1 MTDFTELGC
10 ICISPGFPCSFL
22 IWALIDWQDNLNV
35 GGAVRL
41 LRVPAVPLQHFLS
54 GGASM
59 PHCLWLKA
67 IKLIHQSST
76 AWFG

>member
-10 ICISPGFPCSFL
+10 ICISPGFPFSFL

-41 LRVPAVPLQHFLS
+41 LRVPAVPLQRFYQAAPACRTAS
-54 GGASM
+54 GS
-59 PHCLWLKA
+59 
-67 IKLIHQSST
+67 KLLN
-76 AWFG
+76 